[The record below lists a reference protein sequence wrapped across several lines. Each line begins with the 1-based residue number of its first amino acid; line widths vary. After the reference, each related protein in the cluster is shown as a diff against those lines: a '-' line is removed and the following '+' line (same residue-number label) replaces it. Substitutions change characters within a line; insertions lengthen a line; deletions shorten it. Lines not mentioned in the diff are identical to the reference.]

1 MSYDQRRAGQGGIR
15 ILSLR
20 SPAAGLLLLLAAPL
34 AGCGSFLTESTATGA
49 GIAGAGIA
57 GAISK
62 DATVGAAIGLGVAAG
77 ANAGLLYV
85 ERNVHDNTQNSIAE
99 AAGKLSEGDVAE
111 WHSTHVLPIEL
122 DQHGQVAVSR
132 QIQGPDF
139 FCKEIIFSVDHDK
152 DAERS
157 FFTAYIC
164 RDGARWRWAT
174 AEPATARWGSLQ

>member
-1 MSYDQRRAGQGGIR
+1 MSCDQSSVGWGAMR
-15 ILSLR
+15 ILSAR
-20 SPAAGLLLLLAAPL
+20 GAAAALLLLLAAPL
-34 AGCGSFLTESTATGA
+34 GGCGSFLTESTATGA

-85 ERNVHDNTQNSIAE
+85 EREIHHNTQTSIAD
-99 AAGKLSEGDVAE
+99 AAGKLSEGDVAQ
-111 WHSTHVLPIEL
+111 WHSTHVVPIEL

-139 FCKEIIFSVDHDK
+139 FCKEIVFSVDHGADE
-152 DAERS
+152 ERA

-164 RDGARWRWAT
+164 RDGERWRWAT

>member
-1 MSYDQRRAGQGGIR
+1 MR
-15 ILSLR
+15 INSFCG
-20 SPAAGLLLLLAAPL
+20 PAAGLILLLALPL
-34 AGCGSFLTESTATGA
+34 GGCGSFLTEGTATGA

-85 ERNVHDNTQNSIAE
+85 ERHIHNDTQNSIAA
-99 AAGKLSEGDVAE
+99 AAGSLSEGDVAT
-111 WHSTHVLPIEL
+111 WHSTHTVPIEL
-122 DQHGQVAVSR
+122 DEHGQVAVSR
-132 QIQGPDF
+132 AIEGPDF
-139 FCKEIIFSVDHDK
+139 SCKEIIFSVDRDK
-152 DAERS
+152 LPARERS

-164 RDGARWRWAT
+164 RDGERWRWAT